1 MELQQDKNAT
11 PLGDDARQ
19 LAMYLIDTYFKTQAY
34 PFTKHHIDSYDQFL
48 GKDLPALIRAAN
60 PILILKDKIPNTDEY
75 RYKVEIFIG
84 GEDGSAIEIGS
95 PTVALQNTEEVR
107 LLFPNEARLRNLTYS
122 SLVMADIVCR
132 ISISATDPKQPGLV
146 DVQRHERTF
155 AKFPLFRIPIML
167 HSRYCNLHG
176 KAAEFLEEAGE
187 CPQDYGGYFIVD
199 GSEKVLITKQEQAFN
214 TLYVNTQDHDKKISF
229 FASISCLS
237 PSTRQVKRISFYF
250 MREFQ
255 VKRIIGDRP
264 DRQYATLQVGL
275 PYVRK
280 PVPVFILFRAL
291 GYQTDK
297 EIMRLILP
305 DETSAETKLL
315 EPYLIASMN
324 EAFPFLDSYSAVQ
337 YIKSLTKGFS
347 EAHVLDV
354 LNNQFF
360 IHIDVNQPGARA
372 AFLGDCVRRIL
383 RVVAGLEPKTDKDDT
398 RNQRLL
404 VSGFST
410 QMLFSSIYDMW
421 KKAVALSIDKQYN
434 YNEKLYSGLNFL
446 NIFSAG
452 NTSLIFQ
459 PIMITEGIMRGFKGR
474 WGTGLGED
482 KAGLI
487 QQLSRLSYLDFLSHC
502 RRVVLDFDTGM
513 KLTGPRHLHPSQ
525 FGYFCTSE
533 VPSGAAIGITKNL
546 TILTSISTSS
556 DPLPIGMFLYK
567 KGWVLPC
574 AAATEQQRAAY
585 VPFFLNGGILGYCLE
600 PVKVTRALSLM
611 KRTACLPP
619 YASVGFS
626 MRDRRVFLYVD
637 EGRPL
642 RPLIYVN
649 KQVFPLQKFKELKTW
664 RELVC
669 GSLHSVDTSS
679 TEFFDPLADKAKA
692 TPDDYI
698 AALESHCGAIEYVDP
713 YEQNE
718 TLIATFPEYIIEETT
733 HVEIHPSTILS
744 VLTGVIPFP
753 NHNQSPRNQLGDSQ
767 SKQGL
772 SMYATNWQN
781 RYDNMAHVLCYGEA
795 PLVRTLYYDY
805 IGGGKMSYGQNI
817 ILAIAA
823 FTGYNQEDGIV
834 MNQDSV
840 QRGLFRSIAYKSY
853 EAFEEDDPIS
863 KAKTRIGNP
872 AKIAS
877 WTDMKPGVDYS
888 KLDDTGLVKVGEYV
902 DEHTVIC
909 GRYIQ
914 LPTGTMKDA
923 SITGQVWTRGRVEKI
938 AITVSPMGLRLVK
951 IRVVQDRTPE
961 LGDKFCLT
969 ADHDVLTRERG
980 WIPINNV
987 TVDDQVAQLNIT
999 TNKMEYVKPLETF
1012 VFDHSGDMYEVE
1024 TQGVSLKATL
1034 NHRMWVEKRNET
1046 KYSFEIAQNIVGKRV
1061 RYQSDGPIGIEDQD
1075 IQIDKYL
1082 FTKGE
1087 KANAWIC
1094 FFGIWIAEGWT
1105 YIKEKDYLARVEFS
1119 ANKGRVLTNLID
1131 SCDILGWNYSYNE
1144 TSEKF
1149 YVNEKGIAQYL
1160 EPLSIGATNK
1170 KLPQWTF
1177 GLSAEQSK
1185 YLVNSLCLGDGHETK
1200 TSLHYS
1206 TSSIALRD
1214 DIQQLC
1220 QHAGWTSYYAK
1231 KCEEGWVSKT
1241 PNKNGVFFKANKDN
1255 WDIGIR
1261 RTRLRPTVNH
1271 GHTRTQGG
1279 QKEEIQYYEGKV
1291 YCISVPSQV
1300 FLVRRNA
1307 RIVWT
1312 GNSNRHGQKGTIG
1325 MLIRAHDMPRSASGI
1340 VPDFIMNPHAIPSR
1354 MTIGQLL
1361 ENLFGKA
1368 AANIGAVGNGTPFM
1382 NQGSPHEEAG
1392 ATLER
1397 LGFEKYGNEILY
1409 NGQTGEQIPSAI
1421 FMAPVF
1427 GMRLKHMTEDKWNAR
1442 GEGRKE
1448 QLTHQ
1453 PTGGRGNQGGL
1464 RIGEMERDAISGHG
1478 ISAFVRESFMKRSDG
1493 TGFIICNS
1501 CGTIPIYNERQG
1513 LYVCALCDG
1522 PVQFAGENSRNLEL
1536 IPPVKRTKA
1545 SFSRI
1550 EEPYAMK
1557 VLGQELE
1564 TYMNISMRYLTEG
1577 SLRRMRPIKGAPGED
1592 VDITILQSALPTRII
1607 PTMVETPQPVVTAPI
1622 ESITGSIMSAITP
1635 QTQPQPQQ
1643 TQPQAQTHP
1652 VKENPLE
1659 NLSGMPKIPQVFS
1672 SIKPLQ
1678 EVIETQ
1684 QQEVALVEPQ
1694 QFQQQPPQTL
1704 TEGLIANQIGISQVA
1719 PQIAYAIPTQAP
1731 PAQVLVSPTAVTP
1744 VIMVDT
1750 TQQAMTAEGLAQQ
1763 QPQLSQ
1769 QTIRVKRPQVR
1780 FQEPAQQGGGED
1792 EGNSRGYSQQIQIM
1806 KLG

>member
-19 LAMYLIDTYFKTQAY
+19 LSMYLIDTYFKTQSY

-75 RYKVEIFIG
+75 RYKVEIFVG

-122 SLVMADIVCR
+122 SLVMADILCR
-132 ISISATDPKQPGLV
+132 ISISTTDPKQPGLI
-146 DVQRHERTF
+146 DVQKHERTF

-255 VKRIIGDRP
+255 LKRIIGDRP

-474 WGTGLGED
+474 WGSGLGED

-556 DPLPIGMFLYK
+556 DPLPIALFLYK
-567 KGWVLPC
+567 RGWVLPC

-649 KQVFPLQKFKELKTW
+649 KQVFPLEKFKELKTW
-664 RELVC
+664 RQLVC
-669 GSLHSVDTSS
+669 GTLREVDTSS
-679 TEFFDPLADKAKA
+679 TEFFDSLADKPKA

-698 AALESHCGAIEYVDP
+698 AALELYCGAIEYVDP

-772 SMYATNWQN
+772 SLYATNWQN
-781 RYDNMAHVLCYGEA
+781 RYDNAAHVLCYGEA

-817 ILAIAA
+817 ILAIAT

-872 AKIAS
+872 AKIAA

-888 KLDDTGLVKVGEYV
+888 KLDDTGIVKVGEYV

-923 SITGQVWTRGRVEKI
+923 SVTGQVWTRGRVEKI
-938 AITVSPMGLRLVK
+938 AITVSPMGLRLIK

-969 ADHDVLTRERG
+969 ADHDVLTKERG
-980 WIPINNV
+980 WVPINNV
-987 TVDDQVAQLNIT
+987 TTDDKVAQLNRI

-1034 NHRMWVEKRNET
+1034 NHRMWVERNIG
-1046 KYSFEIAQNIVGKRV
+1046 FEL
-1061 RYQSDGPIGIEDQD
+1061 IEAKNLLD
-1075 IQIDKYL
+1075 INVNYL
-1082 FTKGE
+1082 GQQFE
-1087 KANAWIC
+1087 KL
-1094 FFGIWIAEGWT
+1094 F
-1105 YIKEKDYLARVEFS
+1105 V
-1119 ANKGRVLTNLID
+1119 
-1131 SCDILGWNYSYNE
+1131 
-1144 TSEKF
+1144 
-1149 YVNEKGIAQYL
+1149 
-1160 EPLSIGATNK
+1160 NK
-1170 KLPQWTF
+1170 K
-1177 GLSAEQSK
+1177 
-1185 YLVNSLCLGDGHETK
+1185 DTK
-1200 TSLHYS
+1200 IS
-1206 TSSIALRD
+1206 
-1214 DIQQLC
+1214 Q
-1220 QHAGWTSYYAK
+1220 
-1231 KCEEGWVSKT
+1231 
-1241 PNKNGVFFKANKDN
+1241 
-1255 WDIGIR
+1255 
-1261 RTRLRPTVNH
+1261 
-1271 GHTRTQGG
+1271 
-1279 QKEEIQYYEGKV
+1279 YEGKV
-1291 YCISVPSQV
+1291 YCISVPSEV

-1577 SLRRMRPIKGAPGED
+1577 SLRQMRPIKGAPGD
-1592 VDITILQSALPTRII
+1592 NVDITILQTALPTRII
-1607 PTMVETPQPVVTAPI
+1607 PTMVETPQPVVAAPI
-1622 ESITGSIMSAITP
+1622 ESITNSIISAITP
-1635 QTQPQPQQ
+1635 QALTQTQAQPQ
-1643 TQPQAQTHP
+1643 TQPQAQQQTQP
-1652 VKENPLE
+1652 VKEDPLE
-1659 NLSGMPKIPQVFS
+1659 NLSGMPKIPQVFTT
-1672 SIKPLQ
+1672 IKPLQ
-1678 EVIETQ
+1678 DVLGTE

-1694 QFQQQPPQTL
+1694 QFQQQPPTL
-1704 TEGLIANQIGISQVA
+1704 TQGLIANQIGVSQVA
-1719 PQIAYAIPTQAP
+1719 PQVAYAIAPQAP

-1769 QTIRVKRPQVR
+1769 QTFRVKRPQVR

-1792 EGNSRGYSQQIQIM
+1792 EGNSRGYTQQIQIM

>member
-1 MELQQDKNAT
+1 MELQNAT

-19 LAMYLIDTYFKTQAY
+19 LSMYLIDTYFKTQAY

-75 RYKVEIFIG
+75 RYKVEIFVG

-95 PTVALQNTEEVR
+95 PTIALQNTEEVR

-132 ISISATDPKQPGLV
+132 ISISTTDPKQPGFI
-146 DVQRHERTF
+146 DVQKHDRTF

-187 CPQDYGGYFIVD
+187 CPQDYGGYFIVG

-255 VKRIIGDRP
+255 LKRIIGDRP

-324 EAFPFLDSYSAVQ
+324 EAFPFLDTYSAVQ

-474 WGTGLGED
+474 WGSGLGED

-556 DPLPIGMFLYK
+556 DPLPIAIFLYK
-567 KGWVLPC
+567 RGWVLPC
-574 AAATEQQRAAY
+574 AAATDEQRAAY

-669 GSLHSVDTSS
+669 GSLREADTSS
-679 TEFFDPLADKAKA
+679 TLFFDPLADRVRA

-805 IGGGKMSYGQNI
+805 IGGGKMSYGHNI

-834 MNQDSV
+834 MNHDSI

-877 WTDMKPGVDYS
+877 WTDMKPGVDYG
-888 KLDDTGLVKVGEYV
+888 KLDDSGIVKVGEYV

-923 SITGQVWTRGRVEKI
+923 SVTGQVWTRGRVEKI
-938 AITVSPMGLRLVK
+938 AITVSPMGLRLIK

-961 LGDKFCLT
+961 LGDKF
-969 ADHDVLTRERG
+969 
-980 WIPINNV
+980 
-987 TVDDQVAQLNIT
+987 
-999 TNKMEYVKPLETF
+999 
-1012 VFDHSGDMYEVE
+1012 
-1024 TQGVSLKATL
+1024 
-1034 NHRMWVEKRNET
+1034 
-1046 KYSFEIAQNIVGKRV
+1046 
-1061 RYQSDGPIGIEDQD
+1061 
-1075 IQIDKYL
+1075 
-1082 FTKGE
+1082 
-1087 KANAWIC
+1087 
-1094 FFGIWIAEGWT
+1094 
-1105 YIKEKDYLARVEFS
+1105 
-1119 ANKGRVLTNLID
+1119 
-1131 SCDILGWNYSYNE
+1131 
-1144 TSEKF
+1144 
-1149 YVNEKGIAQYL
+1149 
-1160 EPLSIGATNK
+1160 
-1170 KLPQWTF
+1170 
-1177 GLSAEQSK
+1177 
-1185 YLVNSLCLGDGHETK
+1185 
-1200 TSLHYS
+1200 
-1206 TSSIALRD
+1206 
-1214 DIQQLC
+1214 
-1220 QHAGWTSYYAK
+1220 
-1231 KCEEGWVSKT
+1231 
-1241 PNKNGVFFKANKDN
+1241 
-1255 WDIGIR
+1255 
-1261 RTRLRPTVNH
+1261 
-1271 GHTRTQGG
+1271 
-1279 QKEEIQYYEGKV
+1279 
-1291 YCISVPSQV
+1291 
-1300 FLVRRNA
+1300 
-1307 RIVWT
+1307 
-1312 GNSNRHGQKGTIG
+1312 SNRHGQKGTIG

-1368 AANIGAVGNGTPFM
+1368 AANVGAVGNGTPFM

-1392 ATLER
+1392 AALER

-1513 LYVCALCDG
+1513 LYICPLCDG
-1522 PVQFAGENSRNLEL
+1522 PLQYAGENSRNLEL

-1577 SLRRMRPIKGAPGED
+1577 SLRTLRPIKGAPGED
-1592 VDITILQSALPTRII
+1592 VDITILQTALPTRII
-1607 PTMVETPQPVVTAPI
+1607 PTMTEAPEPVVTTPAATTTTLPTL
-1622 ESITGSIMSAITP
+1622 ESVASSIGLTATA
-1635 QTQPQPQQ
+1635 QTQAVA
-1643 TQPQAQTHP
+1643 TP
-1652 VKENPLE
+1652 VVVIKENPLE
-1659 NLSGMPKIPQVFS
+1659 NMSALPKIPQVFA
-1672 SIKPLQ
+1672 SIRPLQ
-1678 EVIETQ
+1678 EVVETQPQ

-1694 QFQQQPPQTL
+1694 QFQQQPPTL
-1704 TEGLIANQIGISQVA
+1704 TQGLIANQIGIAPSGQQV
-1719 PQIAYAIPTQAP
+1719 AYAIPTQAP
-1731 PAQVLVSPTAVTP
+1731 PAQMLISPTAVTP

-1750 TQQAMTAEGLAQQ
+1750 TQPAMTAEGLSQQ

-1769 QTIRVKRPQVR
+1769 QTFRVKRPQVR
-1780 FQEPAQQGGGED
+1780 FQEPAQQGGGES
-1792 EGNSRGYSQQIQIM
+1792 EGNSRGYTQQIQIM

>member
-19 LAMYLIDTYFKTQAY
+19 LSMYLIDTYFKTQAY

-75 RYKVEIFIG
+75 RYKVEIFVG

-122 SLVMADIVCR
+122 SLVMADILCR
-132 ISISATDPKQPGLV
+132 ISISTTDPKQPGLI
-146 DVQRHERTF
+146 DVQKHERTF

-255 VKRIIGDRP
+255 IKRIIGDRT

-474 WGTGLGED
+474 WGSGLGED

-556 DPLPIGMFLYK
+556 DPLPIALFLYK
-567 KGWVLPC
+567 RGWVLPC

-649 KQVFPLQKFKELKTW
+649 KQVFPLEKFKELKTW
-664 RELVC
+664 RQLVC
-669 GSLHSVDTSS
+669 GTLREVDTSS
-679 TEFFDPLADKAKA
+679 TEFFDSLADKPKA

-698 AALESHCGAIEYVDP
+698 AALESYCGAIEYVDP

-772 SMYATNWQN
+772 SLYATNWQN
-781 RYDNMAHVLCYGEA
+781 RYDNAAHVLCYGEA

-817 ILAIAA
+817 ILAIAT

-872 AKIAS
+872 AKIAA

-888 KLDDTGLVKVGEYV
+888 KLDDTGIVKVGEYV

-923 SITGQVWTRGRVEKI
+923 SVTGQVWTRGRVEKI
-938 AITVSPMGLRLVK
+938 AITVSPMGLRLIK

-961 LGDKFCLT
+961 LGDKF
-969 ADHDVLTRERG
+969 
-980 WIPINNV
+980 
-987 TVDDQVAQLNIT
+987 
-999 TNKMEYVKPLETF
+999 
-1012 VFDHSGDMYEVE
+1012 
-1024 TQGVSLKATL
+1024 
-1034 NHRMWVEKRNET
+1034 
-1046 KYSFEIAQNIVGKRV
+1046 
-1061 RYQSDGPIGIEDQD
+1061 
-1075 IQIDKYL
+1075 
-1082 FTKGE
+1082 
-1087 KANAWIC
+1087 
-1094 FFGIWIAEGWT
+1094 
-1105 YIKEKDYLARVEFS
+1105 
-1119 ANKGRVLTNLID
+1119 
-1131 SCDILGWNYSYNE
+1131 
-1144 TSEKF
+1144 
-1149 YVNEKGIAQYL
+1149 
-1160 EPLSIGATNK
+1160 
-1170 KLPQWTF
+1170 
-1177 GLSAEQSK
+1177 
-1185 YLVNSLCLGDGHETK
+1185 
-1200 TSLHYS
+1200 
-1206 TSSIALRD
+1206 
-1214 DIQQLC
+1214 
-1220 QHAGWTSYYAK
+1220 
-1231 KCEEGWVSKT
+1231 
-1241 PNKNGVFFKANKDN
+1241 
-1255 WDIGIR
+1255 
-1261 RTRLRPTVNH
+1261 
-1271 GHTRTQGG
+1271 
-1279 QKEEIQYYEGKV
+1279 
-1291 YCISVPSQV
+1291 
-1300 FLVRRNA
+1300 
-1307 RIVWT
+1307 
-1312 GNSNRHGQKGTIG
+1312 SNRHGQKGTIG

-1577 SLRRMRPIKGAPGED
+1577 SLRQMRPIKGAPGD
-1592 VDITILQSALPTRII
+1592 NVDITILQTALPTRII

-1622 ESITGSIMSAITP
+1622 ESITNSIISAITP
-1635 QTQPQPQQ
+1635 QALTQTQAQPQ
-1643 TQPQAQTHP
+1643 TQPQAQQQPQP
-1652 VKENPLE
+1652 VKEDPLE
-1659 NLSGMPKIPQVFS
+1659 NLSGMPKIPQVFTT
-1672 SIKPLQ
+1672 IKPLQ
-1678 EVIETQ
+1678 DVLGTE

-1694 QFQQQPPQTL
+1694 QFQQQPPTL
-1704 TEGLIANQIGISQVA
+1704 TQGLIANQIGVSQVA
-1719 PQIAYAIPTQAP
+1719 PQVAYAIAPQAP

-1792 EGNSRGYSQQIQIM
+1792 EGNSRGYTQQIQIM